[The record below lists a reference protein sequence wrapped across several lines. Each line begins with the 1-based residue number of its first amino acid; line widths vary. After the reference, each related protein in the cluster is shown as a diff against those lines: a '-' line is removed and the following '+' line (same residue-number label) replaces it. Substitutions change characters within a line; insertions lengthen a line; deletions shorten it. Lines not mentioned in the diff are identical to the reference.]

1 MELYKVEALLE
12 KYFDGETSIAEEKEL
27 QGYFSTHHVAPHLEK
42 YTALFNHFTVAKEQ
56 QFKQEIPFL
65 EIQKDES
72 TNQKQNQKR
81 NLAWI
86 SIAASVVV
94 LMGIGTYVFYNW
106 EPVNNS
112 KDLGTYDDPEVAF
125 KETQKALSL
134 LSKNVNVGIE
144 SVKYVEEYQIAKN
157 KVFRKTKNKPRG
169 I

>member
-1 MELYKVEALLE
+1 MELYKVETVLE
-12 KYFDGETSIAEEKEL
+12 RYFEGETSIAEEREL
-27 QGYFSTHHVAPHLEK
+27 QDYFATQQVAPHLEK
-42 YTALFNHFTVAKEQ
+42 YAALFNHFAVAKEQ
-56 QFKQEIPFL
+56 QFEQEMPLF
-65 EIQKDES
+65 EIQKEES
-72 TNQKQNQKR
+72 GIKKR
-81 NLAWI
+81 NLGWL

-94 LMGIGTYVFYNW
+94 LMGIGTYVFYHS

-157 KVFRKTKNKPRG
+157 KVFRKTKNKSRG

>member
-1 MELYKVEALLE
+1 MELYKVEVLLE
-12 KYFDGETSIAEEKEL
+12 KYFDGETSIAEEKQL
-27 QGYFSTHHVAPHLEK
+27 QDYFSTQQVAPHLEK
-42 YTALFNHFTVAKEQ
+42 YTALFNHFAVAKEQ
-56 QFKQEIPFL
+56 QFEQEIPVL
-65 EIQKDES
+65 QIQKDES
-72 TNQKQNQKR
+72 RNQKR
-81 NLAWI
+81 NLSWI

-94 LMGIGTYVFYNW
+94 LMGIGTYVFYNS

-157 KVFRKTKNKPRG
+157 KVFRKNKNKSGG

>member
-12 KYFDGETSIAEEKEL
+12 KYFDGETSIAEEREL

-42 YTALFNHFTVAKEQ
+42 YTALFNHFAVAKEQ
-56 QFKQEIPFL
+56 QFEQEIPVL
-65 EIQKDES
+65 QIQKDES
-72 TNQKQNQKR
+72 RNQKR

-94 LMGIGTYVFYNW
+94 LMGIGTYVFYNS

-157 KVFRKTKNKPRG
+157 KVFRKTKNKFRG

>member
-1 MELYKVEALLE
+1 MELYKVETVLE
-12 KYFDGETSIAEEKEL
+12 KYFEGETSIAEEKEL
-27 QGYFSTHHVAPHLEK
+27 QDYFATQHVAPHLEK
-42 YTALFNHFTVAKEQ
+42 YTALFNHFAVAKEQ
-56 QFKQEIPFL
+56 QFEQEIPLF
-65 EIQKDES
+65 EIQKVES
-72 TNQKQNQKR
+72 RNKKR
-81 NLAWI
+81 LLGWM

-94 LMGIGTYVFYNW
+94 LMGIGTYVIYYS

-112 KDLGTYDDPEVAF
+112 NDLGTYDDPEVAF

-157 KVFRKTKNKPRG
+157 KVFRKTKNKSRG

>member
-27 QGYFSTHHVAPHLEK
+27 QDYFSTQHVAPHLEK
-42 YTALFNHFTVAKEQ
+42 YTAIFNHFAVAKEQ
-56 QFKQEIPFL
+56 QFVQEIPVL
-65 EIQKDES
+65 QIQKDES
-72 TNQKQNQKR
+72 RNQKR
-81 NLAWI
+81 NLSWI

-94 LMGIGTYVFYNW
+94 LMGIGTYVFYNS

-157 KVFRKTKNKPRG
+157 KVFRKNKNKSGG

>member
-12 KYFDGETSIAEEKEL
+12 KYFDGETSIAEENEL
-27 QGYFSTHHVAPHLEK
+27 QDYFSTQQVAPHLEK
-42 YTALFNHFTVAKEQ
+42 YIAIFNHFAVAKEQ
-56 QFKQEIPFL
+56 QFEQEIPGL
-65 EIQKDES
+65 QIQKDES
-72 TNQKQNQKR
+72 RNHKR

-94 LMGIGTYVFYNW
+94 LMGIGTYVFYNS

-157 KVFRKTKNKPRG
+157 KVFRKTKNKSRG

>member
-27 QGYFSTHHVAPHLEK
+27 QEYFSTQQVAPHLEK
-42 YTALFNHFTVAKEQ
+42 YTALFNHFAVAKEQ
-56 QFKQEIPFL
+56 HFEQEISL
-65 EIQKDES
+65 LKIQKDE
-72 TNQKQNQKR
+72 NRNHKR
-81 NLAWI
+81 NLSWI

-94 LMGIGTYVFYNW
+94 LMGIGTYVFYNS